1 MADSNQFNLSDHDY
15 ATKELSNSLIS
26 RIEYLKV
33 LNDAIDEQDDRL
45 VYQLIDGQRYSKE
58 ILKAKHSVADIEN
71 ESLILDVHDKISA
84 FLSKKLITY
93 LREMYPFFYFE
104 EIGVG
109 RFQFYFGNWWGRRL
123 FGELDVLNVE
133 FKFNAEEY
141 EKLSR
146 AFELEVENKRY
157 NTDEINKIS
166 EETDSLQELIDGQD
180 SRDQRKDEIR
190 KELKRQSQEKVSF
203 WEQSKQKEQRQK
215 LMSELS
221 KLTDLDEAANNAYQ
235 KIRENEEKVLNL
247 SKEDTLLGYE
257 KQSIITKFGT
267 FENFIDHNNPL
278 YRDYIADLIA
288 RKGRVD

>member
-1 MADSNQFNLSDHDY
+1 M
-15 ATKELSNSLIS
+15 
-26 RIEYLKV
+26 
-33 LNDAIDEQDDRL
+33 
-45 VYQLIDGQRYSKE
+45 
-58 ILKAKHSVADIEN
+58 
-71 ESLILDVHDKISA
+71 
-84 FLSKKLITY
+84 
-93 LREMYPFFYFE
+93 
-104 EIGVG
+104 
-109 RFQFYFGNWWGRRL
+109 
-123 FGELDVLNVE
+123 NVE

-190 KELKRQSQEKVSF
+190 KELKRQSQKKVSF

-257 KQSIITKFGT
+257 KQSIITKCGT
-267 FENFIDHNNPL
+267 FENFSDHNNSL

>member
-26 RIEYLKV
+26 KIEYLKV

-166 EETDSLQELIDGQD
+166 EQI
-180 SRDQRKDEIR
+180 
-190 KELKRQSQEKVSF
+190 
-203 WEQSKQKEQRQK
+203 
-215 LMSELS
+215 
-221 KLTDLDEAANNAYQ
+221 
-235 KIRENEEKVLNL
+235 
-247 SKEDTLLGYE
+247 
-257 KQSIITKFGT
+257 
-267 FENFIDHNNPL
+267 L
-278 YRDYIADLIA
+278 Y
-288 RKGRVD
+288 KN

>member
-1 MADSNQFNLSDHDY
+1 MC
-15 ATKELSNSLIS
+15 I
-26 RIEYLKV
+26 R
-33 LNDAIDEQDDRL
+33 DR
-45 VYQLIDGQRYSKE
+45 
-58 ILKAKHSVADIEN
+58 
-71 ESLILDVHDKISA
+71 
-84 FLSKKLITY
+84 
-93 LREMYPFFYFE
+93 
-104 EIGVG
+104 IGVG

-267 FENFIDHNNPL
+267 FENFIDHNNSL